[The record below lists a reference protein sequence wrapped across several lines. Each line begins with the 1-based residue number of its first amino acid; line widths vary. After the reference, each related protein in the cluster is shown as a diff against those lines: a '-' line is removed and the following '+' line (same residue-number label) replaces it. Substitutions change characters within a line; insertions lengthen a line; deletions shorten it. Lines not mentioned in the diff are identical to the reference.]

1 MTRGRKP
8 NSTPFTKAQSDLMG
22 DNYELATR
30 QTMYYMNRNSWCSF
44 DDAYDVAIQ
53 SLEYA
58 ARTFKE
64 EKGATFESYYIG
76 VAKMRYQ
83 KFYALRIQDLGRGVK
98 YATSLNNEMY
108 ETGEE
113 FESIFGERDQYE
125 VENLAVFEVM
135 KERLS
140 EKEFN
145 LVYERYILGAEIRD
159 ISAKYGYTNWRSSSY
174 VISKALAKVRDVLER
189 SNITLNEL
197 LA

>member
-30 QTMYYMNRNSWCSF
+30 QTRYYMNRNFWCSF
-44 DDAYDVAIQ
+44 DEAYDVAIQ

-76 VAKMRYQ
+76 VSNLKYR
-83 KFYALRIQDLGRGVK
+83 KFYALRKQDMSRGVK
-98 YATSLNNEMY
+98 HATSLNNIMH
-108 ETGEE
+108 TTREE
-113 FESIFGERDQYE
+113 FEVLFGENDKYE
-125 VENLAVFEVM
+125 VENLAIFENM
-135 KERLS
+135 KEILS
-140 EKEFN
+140 EKEISM
-145 LVYERYILGAEIRD
+145 VYERYVLGMEIRD
-159 ISAKYGYTNWRSSSY
+159 ISEKHGCANWRSSS
-174 VISKALAKVRDVLER
+174 VLINKALAKVRKSFENR
-189 SNITLNEL
+189 NITLNEL